1 MCVLLCECVFMFRFQ
16 RNSVLSCKF
25 NSSRIYSCTAGGST
39 VVESLSLLM
48 LPKTSRRNL
57 RHALREDD
65 SGKHESLKDVTC
77 ILCTNFL
84 CT

>member
-1 MCVLLCECVFMFRFQ
+1 MQVQQLEDIFMHRWGKYC
-16 RNSVLSCKF
+16 SG
-25 NSSRIYSCTAGGST
+25 I
-39 VVESLSLLM
+39 VEFADATKNKS
-48 LPKTSRRNL
+48 KEL